1 MVKVSIYNNDDGKI
15 YGFRC
20 SGHAGYAEYGQD
32 IVCAAASVLVI
43 NAMNSIDT
51 FSSDTFDYN
60 VEEESGTVDFK
71 IVSALSSVSELLLN
85 SLILGLQ
92 GIMEEYGQE
101 YIQIIS

>member
-1 MVKVSIYNNDDGKI
+1 MVKVSIYNNDEGKI

-20 SGHAGYAEYGQD
+20 HGHAGYAEQGQD
-32 IVCAAASVLVI
+32 IVCAAASALVI

-51 FSSDTFDYN
+51 FSSDTYEYK
-60 VEEESGTVDFK
+60 VEEETGTVEFK
-71 IVSALSSVSELLLN
+71 IVSTLSSVSELLLN

-92 GIMEEYGQE
+92 GIMEEYGQD

>member
-1 MVKVSIYNNDDGKI
+1 MARFTDFDVVDMRDMLN
-15 YGFRC
+15 
-20 SGHAGYAEYGQD
+20 
-32 IVCAAASVLVI
+32 IVCAAASALVI

-51 FSSDTFDYN
+51 FSSDTYDYK

-85 SLILGLQ
+85 SLTLGLQ
-92 GIMEEYGQE
+92 GIMEEYGQD